1 MNSQCDILKPLS
13 PNLMI
18 FLIMDAHKKPNKC
31 GKLTKCEKKQKK
43 VVLYIDGDVME
54 TFMY

>member
-18 FLIMDAHKKPNKC
+18 LLIMDAHKKPNKC

>member
-1 MNSQCDILKPLS
+1 
-13 PNLMI
+13 
-18 FLIMDAHKKPNKC
+18 MDAHKKPNKC
-31 GKLTKCEKKQKK
+31 GKLTKCEKKKK